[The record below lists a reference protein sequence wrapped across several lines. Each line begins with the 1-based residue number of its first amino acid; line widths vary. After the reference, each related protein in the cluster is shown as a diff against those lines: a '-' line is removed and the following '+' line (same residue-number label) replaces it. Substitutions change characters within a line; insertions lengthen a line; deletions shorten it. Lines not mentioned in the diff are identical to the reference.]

1 MTWVKKKIGPG
12 LNNITTVEEAE
23 QILATESKLV
33 LGFLDAFV
41 VISLVSLAN
50 PQFLFSSLLFYSPI
64 LLREFAFWNLTSF

>member
-64 LLREFAFWNLTSF
+64 LLREFAFWNLTRF